1 MRVHE
6 PQVASIRAT
15 VDARPIARR
24 RRFGGGLALAASLAG
39 HAAMAALLLTRA
51 PVLVNPGE
59 TVVVEIVSAVPGA
72 GQAAKSLDEI
82 TSQAA
87 TTATDETVQS
97 ETASAITTVGP
108 AAPEIS
114 PEPDESARAPHS
126 REAVGASAPVE
137 AAKAGEPG
145 LTDEATKPDEAAW
158 ALEPAAALPLPR
170 RKPIAPASASDSR
183 PALPKSRRQPV
194 PLTPPMQKPVAP
206 TPQGTATTSSDADTR
221 DSPQTETASL
231 TTGAGD
237 GEDGGSD
244 PTPMGGNPRPAY
256 PPRAVRGGIEGRV
269 LLTVEVL
276 PSGEVADV
284 GVKET
289 SGHPM
294 LDRAALE
301 AVRRWRF
308 TPALRLGVPV
318 RAKVLVP
325 VAFSLTE

>member
-1 MRVHE
+1 MTSDLRG
-6 PQVASIRAT
+6 PIRAAVT
-15 VDARPIARR
+15 RPTERR
-24 RRFGGGLALAASLAG
+24 PGIGGGTLALAASFAG
-39 HAAMAALLLTRA
+39 HAAAVALLLTRA

-59 TVVVEIVSAVPGA
+59 TVVVEIVGAFPSA

-82 TSQAA
+82 ASQAA

-97 ETASAITTVGP
+97 ETASAMTTVGP
-108 AAPEIS
+108 AAP
-114 PEPDESARAPHS
+114 
-126 REAVGASAPVE
+126 VE
-137 AAKAGEPG
+137 AAKADESGP
-145 LTDEATKPDEAAW
+145 TDEATKPDEASRAP
-158 ALEPAAALPLPR
+158 EPAAPLPLPR
-170 RKPIAPASASDSR
+170 RKPIAPATASESR
-183 PALPKSRRQPV
+183 PA
-194 PLTPPMQKPVAP
+194 PPPSAAP
-206 TPQGTATTSSDADTR
+206 APQGTAATTSDGDAKIAPDAE
-221 DSPQTETASL
+221 SASL

-284 GVKET
+284 GIEET
-289 SGHPM
+289 SGHPI

-301 AVRRWRF
+301 SVRRWRF
-308 TPALRLGVPV
+308 MPALRLGVPV
-318 RAKVLVP
+318 RARVRVP

>member
-1 MRVHE
+1 MSGLRG
-6 PQVASIRAT
+6 PIRAPAITRPTKRRPGIGGRT
-15 VDARPIARR
+15 V
-24 RRFGGGLALAASLAG
+24 ALAASLFG
-39 HAAMAALLLTRA
+39 HAALAAALLTRG

-59 TVVVEIVSAVPGA
+59 TVVVEIVSTVPGA

-82 TSQAA
+82 ASQAA
-87 TTATDETVQS
+87 AGATDEPVPS
-97 ETASAITTVGP
+97 ETLSTATTVG
-108 AAPEIS
+108 
-114 PEPDESARAPHS
+114 SA
-126 REAVGASAPVE
+126 APVE

-158 ALEPAAALPLPR
+158 ALEPAATLPLPP

-183 PALPKSRRQPV
+183 SELPKSRRQPV
-194 PLTPPMQKPVAP
+194 PLTSTTQKPVAP
-206 TPQGTATTSSDADTR
+206 APQGTATTSNDADTR

-276 PSGEVADV
+276 PSGQIADV
-284 GVKET
+284 AVEET

-318 RAKVLVP
+318 RARVLVP

>member
-1 MRVHE
+1 MNRLRG
-6 PQVASIRAT
+6 PIRA
-15 VDARPIARR
+15 VISRPTERR
-24 RRFGGGLALAASLAG
+24 PGIGGRTLALATSLFG
-39 HAAMAALLLTRA
+39 HAALAAALLTRG

-82 TSQAA
+82 ASQAA
-87 TTATDETVQS
+87 ARARDELVPSQTPSTA
-97 ETASAITTVGP
+97 TTVGP
-108 AAPEIS
+108 AAP
-114 PEPDESARAPHS
+114 
-126 REAVGASAPVE
+126 VE
-137 AAKAGEPG
+137 AAEAGKSGP
-145 LTDEATKPDEAAW
+145 TDEATKPDEATRAP
-158 ALEPAAALPLPR
+158 EPAAALPLPR
-170 RKPIAPASASDSR
+170 RKPIAPASASDS
-183 PALPKSRRQPV
+183 PPTSPPLPRQPAS
-194 PLTPPMQKPVAP
+194 LASATQKPVAP
-206 TPQGTATTSSDADTR
+206 TPQGTATSSSDADT
-221 DSPQTETASL
+221 DDAPQTETASL

-284 GVKET
+284 GVEET
-289 SGHPM
+289 SGHPI

-308 TPALRLGVPV
+308 MPALRLGVPV
-318 RAKVLVP
+318 RARVLVP